1 MFLAALTTSMIHL
14 EIFGKANK
22 DVAGCCTIDSSNV
35 KPSYTLLNLR
45 LGFISDSNWKAS
57 IFIDNVTDEEAY
69 YSYNDAIV
77 VNVPGYDRT
86 ARNRPR
92 TIGVSAQF
100 DF

>member
-1 MFLAALTTSMIHL
+1 M
-14 EIFGKANK
+14 
-22 DVAGCCTIDSSNV
+22 
-35 KPSYTLLNLR
+35 NLR
-45 LGFISDSNWKAS
+45 VGFASDSNWQAS
-57 IFIDNVTDEEAY
+57 VFVDNLSDEEAY

-77 VNVPGYDRT
+77 VAVPDFDRT